1 MEKDDVVD
9 GFRFREED
17 NPKLWLELARNT
29 LNLLRK
35 RKAQE
40 KDETKKA
47 EIQKEIDDMHDS
59 RTVPVQKL
67 QGITLQEA
75 TDLTGLEKCV
85 HCKNL
90 RICTSADLSTIQPMP
105 SVTQVEMLL
114 GDGVDV
120 DILADK
126 FPNIE
131 TLSIVQG
138 YTKGENNE
146 MVPISLEGE
155 VTPIA
160 VDIAQDYVQKVLSD
174 PEQLKKEFG
183 EILQEYAASMRLDGS
198 DDPRLIAI
206 LRERLVKERLA
217 SMYLKSIK
225 IDSLRKLKKLKKI
238 NIDMLDYIEKLD
250 LNQYDNY
257 AYGMGEN
264 TVASPF
270 VFNANFAPE
279 VEPSFELINLIKN
292 SDKNTKF
299 TPLEF
304 IDMINKCSEEEQ
316 AQLFEYIEEN
326 DFTDM
331 GPQFEGVGN
340 TQQMLKLYV
349 DMKAQTDF
357 LCSQNMDSS
366 EKINAMYQWMLS
378 NIEYD
383 AKPKDPSDISG
394 AFYSGKANIE
404 GVRDI
409 LNMMLATQ
417 KIDLSIV
424 RMKQLSPMPLSEEQ
438 DKDLSYHL
446 AVGIQVNKEE
456 RAAYFNPQNTI
467 KNERLLDNDQL
478 MELMQ
483 KNIIPQKKIES
494 LSIQDRIFLSKLYQD
509 RMLKRCRDNG
519 KYLNDA
525 QVRAG
530 EESDERAM

>member
-1 MEKDDVVD
+1 MEKDDEVK
-9 GFRFREED
+9 GFREKD
-17 NPKLWLELARNT
+17 NPVLWLELARNT

-47 EIQKEIDDMHDS
+47 EIQKTIDIMHNS
-59 RTVPVQKL
+59 RVVPVQLL

-75 TDLTGLEKCV
+75 NDLTGLEKCV

-90 RICTSADLSTIQPMP
+90 RLCTNADLSTIQPMP
-105 SVTQVEMLL
+105 SVKQIEMML
-114 GDGVDV
+114 GSGVNSV
-120 DILADK
+120 ADK
-126 FPNIE
+126 FPNLE

-138 YTKGENNE
+138 YTNGENNE

-155 VTPIA
+155 VTPLA
-160 VDIAQDYVQKVLSD
+160 VEMAQNDVQEALSN
-174 PEQLKKEFG
+174 PTKLRKEYG
-183 EILQEYAASMRLDGS
+183 EVIQKYFASVRLDGNAEPS
-198 DDPRLIAI
+198 QIAI
-206 LRERLVKERLA
+206 LREHLVKEKLA
-217 SMYLKSIK
+217 NMYLEN
-225 IDSLRKLKKLKKI
+225 IDIESLRKLKKLKKI
-238 NIDMLDYIEKLD
+238 NIDMLNYIEKLD

-264 TVASPF
+264 TVAYPL

-279 VEPSFELINLIKN
+279 VEPSFELLDLIKY
-292 SDKNTKF
+292 SDKNTKL

-304 IDMINKCSEEEQ
+304 IEKLNECTEDEQ

-326 DFTDM
+326 DFTDL
-331 GPQFEGVGN
+331 GPEFEGVGN
-340 TQQMLKLYV
+340 TKQMLKLYV

-404 GVRDI
+404 GARDI

-424 RMKQLSPMPLSEEQ
+424 RMKQLSPMPLSKEQ
-438 DKDLSYHL
+438 DKELSYHL
-446 AVGIQVNKEE
+446 AVGIQVSKED
-456 RAAYFNPQNTI
+456 RAAYFKPQNTI
-467 KNERLLDNDQL
+467 KEERLLDDEQL
-478 MELMQ
+478 KELMQ
-483 KNIIPQKKIES
+483 QNIIPQMQIES
-494 LSIQDRIFLSKLYQD
+494 LSVIDRTFLCKYYQD
-509 RMLKRCRDNG
+509 HLLEKCRDNG

-525 QVRAG
+525 QIKAG
-530 EESDERAM
+530 QKSDERSM